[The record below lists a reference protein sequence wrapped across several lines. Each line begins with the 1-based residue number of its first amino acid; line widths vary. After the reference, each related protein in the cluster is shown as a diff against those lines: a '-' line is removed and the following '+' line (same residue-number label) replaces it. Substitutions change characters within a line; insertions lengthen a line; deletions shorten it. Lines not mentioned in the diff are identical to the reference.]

1 MVGKMTS
8 YQIAMDAIKA
18 FACMHPRPS
27 QVNRIQACEM
37 LNISRPTLNAWIKDG
52 KLKTNKCGLISVTE
66 IDRLL
71 SV

>member
-1 MVGKMTS
+1 MNT

-27 QVNRIQACEM
+27 QVNKLQACEM
-37 LNISRPTLNAWIKDG
+37 LNISRPTLNAWIKEE
-52 KLKTNKCGLISVTE
+52 KLKVNKCGLISVIE